1 MYLLD
6 VGFSITGNHLDSF
19 QALILPQ
26 SDQKYRILILLLASQ
41 ETSLVSNLDF
51 IRLTYIIN

>member
-6 VGFSITGNHLDSF
+6 VGFNITGNHLDSF

>member
-6 VGFSITGNHLDSF
+6 VGFNITGNHLDSF

-26 SDQKYRILILLLASQ
+26 SDQKYRILILLLSSH